1 MGPTPALHLPSL
13 GMDKPIIGVRHEE
26 TFSRGKKTVMKRSS
40 FELTGWHVVIGGIA
54 AFLIWQFWPKPVE
67 DIPCVEIPQA
77 LVDETTSLLQMQGLF
92 GGGALG
98 ALAGWGSLQRGYRLQ
113 AAQRKCGAPSAL
125 LPGEWRS
132 PEDVAR
138 EERARLRRE
147 AGIYAPTTQELRL
160 LGGYPEAP
168 AAAPVPPP
176 SEPVPIYTPP
186 PPGGGGGGPIKP
198 F

>member
-1 MGPTPALHLPSL
+1 VHASFMVD
-13 GMDKPIIGVRHEE
+13 GMEFV
-26 TFSRGKKTVMKRSS
+26 
-40 FELTGWHVVIGGIA
+40 
-54 AFLIWQFWPKPVE
+54 
-67 DIPCVEIPQA
+67 
-77 LVDETTSLLQMQGLF
+77 LL
-92 GGGALG
+92 
-98 ALAGWGSLQRGYRLQ
+98 GSLALIAWTLGFRLPPPP
-113 AAQRKCGAPSAL
+113 AGPPPSYT

-132 PEDVAR
+132 PEDIGR